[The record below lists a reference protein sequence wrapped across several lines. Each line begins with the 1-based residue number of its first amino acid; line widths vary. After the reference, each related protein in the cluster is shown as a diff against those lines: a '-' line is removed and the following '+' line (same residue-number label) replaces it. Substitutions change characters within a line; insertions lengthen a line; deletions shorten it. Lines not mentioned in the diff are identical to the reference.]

1 VRISLDRLTKR
12 FGGAVAVDGLSL
24 DIHPGELVSLVGG
37 SGCGKTT
44 TLRMVAGFERPDAG
58 EIRFGDRVVNE
69 VPPRQRGVG
78 IVFQSYALFPTMT
91 VAENIAFG
99 PRVAKWPA
107 AKARARVAEM
117 VELTRLR
124 GLEDR
129 YANQLSGGQQQR
141 VALARALARRPEILL
156 LDEPLSALDAKIRL
170 QLRGE
175 IRKIQQ
181 DLGITTVYVTHDQEE
196 ALSIADRIAV
206 MRAGR
211 VEQVGRPQEIYGRPR
226 TDFVADFIGISN
238 ILDCRV
244 ASAREG
250 AVEWEGARLHATLD
264 GVRDGDR
271 VLVSVRP
278 EKLELLGGRAPD
290 DGRNRVEGVLE
301 VVTFLGPIV
310 RLEVAVRGRPFWVDV
325 PAGRAVALARKDPV
339 TLAWAPGDA
348 VVIAPT
354 EPPPISGVDSTSYD
368 IRARCVP

>member
-1 VRISLDRLTKR
+1 MRITLRGVTKR
-12 FGGAVAVDGLSL
+12 FGASTAVDGLSL
-24 DIHPGELVSLVGG
+24 EIAPGELVALVGG

-44 TLRMVAGFERPDAG
+44 TLRLVAGFERPDAG
-58 EIRFGDRVVNE
+58 DVCFDDRVVND
-69 VPPRQRGVG
+69 VPPARRGVG

-91 VAENIAFG
+91 VADNIAFG
-99 PRVAKWPA
+99 LRVARWAPP
-107 AKARARVAEM
+107 RIRERVD
-117 VELTRLR
+117 ELL
-124 GLEDR
+124 GLMHLDGLGGR

-170 QLRGE
+170 RLRAE
-175 IRKIQQ
+175 IRKVQQ

-264 GVRDGDR
+264 GLRDGDR

-278 EKLELLGGRAPD
+278 EKLELAGGRAPD

-325 PAGRAVALARKDPV
+325 PAGRAVTLARKDAV

-348 VVIAPT
+348 VVIAA
-354 EPPPISGVDSTSYD
+354 SGTSAD
-368 IRARCVP
+368 

>member
-1 VRISLDRLTKR
+1 MRISLDRLTKR
-12 FGGAVAVDGLSL
+12 FGRAVAVDGLSL
-24 DIHPGELVSLVGG
+24 DIRPGELVSLVGG

-44 TLRMVAGFERPDAG
+44 TLRMIAGFERPDAG
-58 EIRFGDRVVNE
+58 EIRFGDRVVND
-69 VPPRQRGVG
+69 VPPRRRGVG

-99 PRVAKWPA
+99 LRVARWPTA
-107 AKARARVAEM
+107 EVRARVAEM

-124 GLEDR
+124 SLEDR

-170 QLRGE
+170 RLRGE

-181 DLGITTVYVTHDQEE
+181 DLGITTIYVTHDQEE

-211 VEQVGRPQEIYGRPR
+211 VEQVGHPREIYGSPR

-250 AVEWEGARLHATLD
+250 AVEWEGARFRATLD

-278 EKLELLGGRAPD
+278 EKLELAGAGAPD

-301 VVTFLGPIV
+301 VVTFLGPFV

-325 PAGRAVALARKDPV
+325 PSGEAVALERKKPV

-348 VVIAPT
+348 VVIAAT
-354 EPPPISGVDSTSYD
+354 GTSAD
-368 IRARCVP
+368 

>member
-1 VRISLDRLTKR
+1 MRISLDRLTKR

-44 TLRMVAGFERPDAG
+44 TLRMIAGFERPDAG

-69 VPPRQRGVG
+69 VPPRRRGVG

-99 PRVAKWPA
+99 LHVAKWPA

-117 VELTRLR
+117 VELTRLH

-170 QLRGE
+170 RLRGE

-264 GVRDGDR
+264 GLRDGDR

-278 EKLELLGGRAPD
+278 EKLELAGGRTPD

-310 RLEVAVRGRPFWVDV
+310 RLEVAVRGRPFWVDL
-325 PAGRAVALARKDPV
+325 PAGRAVSLARKDAV
-339 TLAWAPGDA
+339 TLVWAPGDA
-348 VVIAPT
+348 VVIAA
-354 EPPPISGVDSTSYD
+354 SGTS
-368 IRARCVP
+368 PE

>member
-1 VRISLDRLTKR
+1 VKITLDRLTKR
-12 FGGAVAVDGLSL
+12 FGASVAVDELSL
-24 DIHPGELVSLVGG
+24 EIGQGELVSLVGG

-44 TLRMVAGFERPDAG
+44 TLRMIAGFERPDAG
-58 EIRFGDRVVNE
+58 AVRFDGRVVND
-69 VPPRQRGVG
+69 VPPRKRGVG

-99 PRVAKWPA
+99 LRVAKWPA
-107 AKARARVAEM
+107 ARALERVAEM
-117 VELTRLR
+117 VALTHL
-124 GLEDR
+124 GGFEGR

-170 QLRGE
+170 RLRGE

-211 VEQVGRPQEIYGRPR
+211 IEQIGRPEEIYGRPR

-238 ILDCRV
+238 ILPCTIV
-244 ASAREG
+244 SAREG
-250 AVEWEGARLHATLD
+250 LVEWEGKRFRVVLD
-264 GVRDGDR
+264 GAADGDQ

-278 EKLELLGGRAPD
+278 EKLVLLTDRAPA
-290 DGRNRVEGVLE
+290 DGRNRFQGVLE
-301 VVTFLGPIV
+301 VLTFLGPIV
-310 RLEVAVRGRPFWVDV
+310 RLEVAVHGRPFWVDV
-325 PAGRAVALARKDPV
+325 PSGEAGALDRKKPV
-339 TLAWAPGDA
+339 TLAWAPGDG

-354 EPPPISGVDSTSYD
+354 GIATD
-368 IRARCVP
+368 